1 MSKTVPDH
9 MRLHKFATAGVHP
22 ELPTIVHYQ
31 DWMLPLIKQF
41 KVLGLGV
48 SYSAKFNMS
57 AQDLAVAYRAGLN
70 GDWETYDNYVG
81 LLELSKPEQIDYSE
95 LKEQLNHARW

>member
-9 MRLHKFATAGVHP
+9 MRLHKIATAGVHP
-22 ELPTIVHYQ
+22 EFPTIVHYQ

-41 KVLGLGV
+41 KIIEFGVLYG
-48 SYSAKFNMS
+48 AKFSVS

-81 LLELSKPEQIDYSE
+81 LLELGKPEQTDVS
-95 LKEQLNHARW
+95 KDVSR